1 MVFPGLARVNRP
13 RPLNAKKPS
22 EGSNGKDA
30 QTNKLRKH
38 RGEKRSLPKRRNV
51 LFTSGIACA
60 SGTLA
65 STPAGGEDDWVAM
78 ANAETVQG
86 IKTGSTCTTY
96 SRTRSEYLQDVPLT
110 SRQSFN
116 LEGLIP
122 PAETT
127 HDVEI
132 ERLKAIVDS
141 TEGRLDKYRF
151 LMTLKE
157 ANVHAYMSILQK
169 YPKDIIPLIYTP
181 TVADACENFGLL
193 LVKPIGLYVGLQHKG
208 RIRDLLNQWPSN
220 EVQIVVVTDGE
231 RVLGL
236 GDLGV
241 HGMGIVAGKTDI
253 YNAYG
258 GVSPRNVMPVA
269 LDVGCNK
276 KDYRENKFYLGS
288 NQERIRG
295 DQYTEFVDE
304 FIEAVCD
311 KFGRDTLFHFEDFG
325 SKNAPVLL
333 KRYQDKGKNVF
344 NDDIQATSVVC
355 LTSILGATHQKG
367 VADIKEQK
375 FLFYGAGQANVGG
388 ANLLLSYLTEKEGM
402 DRAEAMSRIF
412 LFDSKG
418 VVTEDRKELSDQKL
432 PFAKPASFATASLAD
447 AVRAIKP
454 SALIGAASVPRSF
467 NKEIITAMAEYNK
480 RPLILSLSNPLTKT
494 ECTANECYEWSG
506 GRAIYAA
513 GTYNEV
519 TNAPKGHATS
529 LVNNALVFPS
539 IGRGARL
546 SPPVT
551 VNKLLAVAA
560 QLSNLLTEEEIEEG
574 LILPDVSRIQSL
586 QKSLTKAFVECSG
599 PKYPIAE
606 ETFKYSPFSCYK
618 TVMNADKKYQ

>member
-1 MVFPGLARVNRP
+1 
-13 RPLNAKKPS
+13 
-22 EGSNGKDA
+22 
-30 QTNKLRKH
+30 
-38 RGEKRSLPKRRNV
+38 
-51 LFTSGIACA
+51 
-60 SGTLA
+60 
-65 STPAGGEDDWVAM
+65 
-78 ANAETVQG
+78 
-86 IKTGSTCTTY
+86 
-96 SRTRSEYLQDVPLT
+96 LQDVPLT

-344 NDDIQATSVVC
+344 NDDIQAISVVC

-367 VADIKEQK
+367 VRTSRSKSFFSTAQARPTWGEQT
-375 FLFYGAGQANVGG
+375 FC
-388 ANLLLSYLTEKEGM
+388 YLT
-402 DRAEAMSRIF
+402 S
-412 LFDSKG
+412 L
-418 VVTEDRKELSDQKL
+418 RKRGWTGPKQCPGSSSSIQKVSS
-432 PFAKPASFATASLAD
+432 PKT
-447 AVRAIKP
+447 
-454 SALIGAASVPRSF
+454 GRSSPIR
-467 NKEIITAMAEYNK
+467 N
-480 RPLILSLSNPLTKT
+480 
-494 ECTANECYEWSG
+494 
-506 GRAIYAA
+506 
-513 GTYNEV
+513 
-519 TNAPKGHATS
+519 
-529 LVNNALVFPS
+529 FPS
-539 IGRGARL
+539 PSLPRL
-546 SPPVT
+546 PP
-551 VNKLLAVAA
+551 
-560 QLSNLLTEEEIEEG
+560 
-574 LILPDVSRIQSL
+574 PPSRMPCVPS
-586 QKSLTKAFVECSG
+586 SH
-599 PKYPIAE
+599 PP
-606 ETFKYSPFSCYK
+606 
-618 TVMNADKKYQ
+618 

>member
-1 MVFPGLARVNRP
+1 MVLAGMARMNRP
-13 RPLNAKKPS
+13 RPISAAAAQPS
-22 EGSNGKDA
+22 ESNKGKA
-30 QTNKLRKH
+30 KAKAKLQKH
-38 RGEKRSLPKRRNV
+38 ERNSNLKPKRRNV
-51 LFTSGIACA
+51 LFTSGIAYA

-65 STPAGGEDDWVAM
+65 ESGDDWVAM

-127 HDVEI
+127 HETEI

-208 RIRDLLNQWPSN
+208 RIRSILDQWPSN

-276 KDYRENKFYLGS
+276 TEYRENKFYLGS
-288 NQERIRG
+288 RQDRVRG
-295 DQYTEFVDE
+295 EQYTEFVDE

-311 KFGRDTLFHFEDFG
+311 KYGRDTLFHFEDFG

-355 LTSILGATHQKG
+355 LASILGATHQKG

-388 ANLLLSYLTEKEGM
+388 ANLLLSYLTEREGM
-402 DRAEAMSRIF
+402 ERSEAMSRIF

-418 VVTEDRKELSDQKL
+418 VVTEDRKDLSNQKL
-432 PFAKPASFATASLAD
+432 PFAKSAEFTSASLSD
-447 AVRAIKP
+447 AVNLIKP
-454 SALIGAASVPRSF
+454 AALIGAASVPRSF
-467 NKEIITAMAEYNK
+467 TKDVITAMSQYNK

-494 ECTANECYEWSG
+494 ECTANEAYEWSG

-513 GTYNEV
+513 GTYNAV
-519 TNAPKGHATS
+519 TSARTKGNATS

-560 QLSNLLTEEEIEEG
+560 ELSNLLTEEEIKEG

-586 QKSLTKAFVECSG
+586 QKSLTKAFVQTSG

-618 TVMNADKKYQ
+618 TVMNEDKKFQ